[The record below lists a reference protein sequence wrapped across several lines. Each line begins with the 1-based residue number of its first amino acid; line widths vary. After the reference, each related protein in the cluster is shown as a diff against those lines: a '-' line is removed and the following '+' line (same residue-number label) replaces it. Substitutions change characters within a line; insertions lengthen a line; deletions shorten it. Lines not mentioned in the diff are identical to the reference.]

1 MKIKVA
7 CIHYRE
13 WRILSEAEIYK
24 PHMYQMGGQ
33 VKQAI
38 VYYDR
43 EREREKERER
53 ERERHRKTEW
63 EAGSKICLNLLLD
76 LYLVDFSFYLSYFDV
91 FTDFVPPVKPN
102 LSQLCVL

>member
-53 ERERHRKTEW
+53 ERETQKDRVGGREQ
-63 EAGSKICLNLLLD
+63 
-76 LYLVDFSFYLSYFDV
+76 
-91 FTDFVPPVKPN
+91 N
-102 LSQLCVL
+102 LSKSSP